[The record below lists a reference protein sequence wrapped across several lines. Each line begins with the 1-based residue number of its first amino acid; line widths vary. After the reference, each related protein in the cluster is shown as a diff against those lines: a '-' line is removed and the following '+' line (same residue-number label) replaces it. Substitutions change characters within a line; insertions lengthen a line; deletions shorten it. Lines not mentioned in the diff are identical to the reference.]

1 MFNYED
7 IGWVFIYVCAFGFS
21 DYFVKKF
28 IKKETKYL
36 LYYAFTGILG
46 ITIITCC
53 QGIIKN

>member
-28 IKKETKYL
+28 IKKKQNIYC
-36 LYYAFTGILG
+36 IMR
-46 ITIITCC
+46 
-53 QGIIKN
+53 